1 MNISKFKF
9 YTGGVSKTPKI
20 KISEKFP
27 NLLIYVQDNQPFHL
41 TPSKKQYKIVVTGE
55 RKECDQCVEEL
66 KSLVDSV
73 VIHYLKIL
81 DTKKI
86 TINFK
91 WKMRDELEVNID
103 FNNSR
108 KKNVTLTAIGP
119 DAKKRID

>member
-1 MNISKFKF
+1 M
-9 YTGGVSKTPKI
+9 
-20 KISEKFP
+20 
-27 NLLIYVQDNQPFHL
+27 
-41 TPSKKQYKIVVTGE
+41 
-55 RKECDQCVEEL
+55 EEL

-86 TINFK
+86 SINFK